1 MGDRVAIDHAIGMGW
16 QVHSRDYVLG
26 EYPSG
31 SGKQWDVF
39 GLDDGFE
46 PPLDLLKRFIN
57 RHQRAAGPSRA
68 SVMTENKTRHCRRV
82 RQRQTWQGNPRQP
95 VVGRDRNHEWI
106 FRI

>member
-57 RHQRAAGPSRA
+57 RHQRAAMGETIIAQRDHRGRPS
-68 SVMTENKTRHCRRV
+68 
-82 RQRQTWQGNPRQP
+82 
-95 VVGRDRNHEWI
+95 
-106 FRI
+106 

>member
-1 MGDRVAIDHAIGMGW
+1 MGDRVAVDRAIGMGW

-57 RHQRAAGPSRA
+57 RHHRAAMGETIAAQRDHRGRPS
-68 SVMTENKTRHCRRV
+68 
-82 RQRQTWQGNPRQP
+82 
-95 VVGRDRNHEWI
+95 
-106 FRI
+106 